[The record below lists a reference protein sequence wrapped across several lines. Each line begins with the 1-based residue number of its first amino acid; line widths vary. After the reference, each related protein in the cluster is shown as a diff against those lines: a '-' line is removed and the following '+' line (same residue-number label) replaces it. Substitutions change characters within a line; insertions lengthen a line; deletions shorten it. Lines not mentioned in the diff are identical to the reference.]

1 MTILL
6 CAPKWMI
13 KLFRFTEFYHQ
24 TPARLSHLRTDD
36 RSSTFVISSK
46 ESENTFAWNIGSV
59 TDVCSWCW
67 CRLSPSNGLLN
78 WKLNIGYLVKISYWR
93 TVWYSVFIFSTG
105 PLLIFTFECW
115 WDRGKTRWWAILT
128 NVESQ
133 NLQRQLLLSKAF
145 VFDRVSQIYS
155 YSLDNI
161 EHDQQNGHEERSY
174 LPGRL
179 R

>member
-1 MTILL
+1 MDQFPISEV
-6 CAPKWMI
+6 C
-13 KLFRFTEFYHQ
+13 HQ

-128 NVESQ
+128 CRIAESSASASPFKSVCVWQ
-133 NLQRQLLLSKAF
+133 GVPILFILIGQHWARPAKWPRRKILLTW
-145 VFDRVSQIYS
+145 
-155 YSLDNI
+155 
-161 EHDQQNGHEERSY
+161 
-174 LPGRL
+174 
-179 R
+179 